1 MLDSPYCL
9 YVPNGS
15 DYALQ
20 LYEHMH
26 DERLKARPHL
36 PPRTMR
42 GRVARRGHRTMLVT
56 IVRNISSYDA
66 FPRRTMLAT
75 HDAQG
80 ILGRAHRRTL
90 WASYDEVGASYDA
103 CDPSYDVG
111 IVRRR
116 SSIVRCVMSSYDA
129 LANCTMRASYDVPER
144 RRMSCFHHR
153 PIMRQKALSSAC
165 RVVTKRNR
173 CF

>member
-1 MLDSPYCL
+1 MTTFPLNSNHP
-9 YVPNGS
+9 
-15 DYALQ
+15 DYFG
-20 LYEHMH
+20 
-26 DERLKARPHL
+26 DHL
-36 PPRTMR
+36 NYGKSHQFNTSQSKTPPRTMR
-42 GRVARRGHRTMLVT
+42 GRVARCARRTMLVT
-56 IVRNISSYDA
+56 IVRNIASYDA
-66 FPRRTMLAT
+66 PPRRTMLAT

-80 ILGRAHRRTL
+80 IVGRAHRRTL

-165 RVVTKRNR
+165 RVVTKGNR